1 MGIKLRKI
9 LKKFKN
15 QKNIPKLFL
24 MKNCKYIL
32 YIKVV
37 NILIFFLHNVYMCKN
52 ESILEE

>member
-24 MKNCKYIL
+24 MRNCKYIL